1 IPKVSARHVRVI
13 VNQPPMSDYGPKG
26 VVRYS
31 IPAAAA
37 NLETMFGRAGIWHPI
52 GPAVRQALHEHHAQD
67 LGSIVLSEWDWVN
80 IIDVGSWESGEVRVR
95 GSERK
100 IPRIGRHARDHQVKW
115 PGTPTDLLTVYPD
128 SDRYEVYV
136 MGGADVPRQILGG
149 RLPNNW
155 TVIEFDGLDT
165 REYLGGL
172 DVFLY
177 YTHPDWVESFGR
189 VIIEAMAAGVPVVL
203 PPSYR
208 ALFGDAAIYAEPQAA
223 LAEVDR
229 LMADPDYYRERV

>member
-1 IPKVSARHVRVI
+1 
-13 VNQPPMSDYGPKG
+13 
-26 VVRYS
+26 
-31 IPAAAA
+31 
-37 NLETMFGRAGIWHPI
+37 
-52 GPAVRQALHEHHAQD
+52 
-67 LGSIVLSEWDWVN
+67 
-80 IIDVGSWESGEVRVR
+80 DVGSWESGEVRVR

-229 LMADPDYYRERV
+229 LMADPDYYRERVANAIEYVDKTFGYAMHIERIRTAIADVERPVAESSLADGE